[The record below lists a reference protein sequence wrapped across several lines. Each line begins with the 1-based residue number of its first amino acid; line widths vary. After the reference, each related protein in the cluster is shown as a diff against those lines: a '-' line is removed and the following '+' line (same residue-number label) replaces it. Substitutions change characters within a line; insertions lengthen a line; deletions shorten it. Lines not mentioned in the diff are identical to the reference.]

1 MDNKKELKQKTLQSV
16 KKTIAELENVSDV
29 ELFAGLKQFN
39 IDSLQTKVNKGRSIW
54 DTEFKNSYSDNEK
67 KARRLIRN
75 QQLKYSKQL
84 LSALIQKSDYKN
96 CAENLHK
103 FYKTGLVDFAI
114 YSNVSEKESPDKFAI
129 IKNAYQKMKIILD
142 IK

>member
-84 LSALIQKSDYKN
+84 LSALIQKSDYKD
-96 CAENLHK
+96 CAENLYK

>member
-54 DTEFKNSYSDNEK
+54 DTKFKNSYSDNEK
-67 KARRLIRN
+67 KARRLIRS

-84 LSALIQKSDYKN
+84 LSALIQKSDYKD
-96 CAENLHK
+96 CAENLYK